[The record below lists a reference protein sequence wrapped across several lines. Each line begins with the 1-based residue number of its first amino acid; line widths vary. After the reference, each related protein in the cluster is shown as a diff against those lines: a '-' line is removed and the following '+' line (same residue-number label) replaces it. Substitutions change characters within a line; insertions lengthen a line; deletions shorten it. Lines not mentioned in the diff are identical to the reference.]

1 MYGSFVIDALSSNA
15 SGSSRCAPQE
25 AIKIAD
31 KATAM
36 QTAHKARRSFIS
48 TTPISTFRISKVL
61 KHLTSIYVLR
71 CSVGV
76 EVVSIVGIQ
85 KSSDRG
91 IVEACLQIVQLSIVL
106 VEIAISSAIAIYI
119 SHGNI
124 ADDRIFHR
132 FYHCVL
138 RNQL

>member
-1 MYGSFVIDALSSNA
+1 MSDPVFLRHKQDSITTVRVNFIY
-15 SGSSRCAPQE
+15 
-25 AIKIAD
+25 AIILTIRIEI
-31 KATAM
+31 TAE
-36 QTAHKARRSFIS
+36 S
-48 TTPISTFRISKVL
+48 
-61 KHLTSIYVLR
+61 
-71 CSVGV
+71 CSAGV

-106 VEIAISSAIAIYI
+106 VEIAIGSAIAIYI